1 MMNDETR
8 IGQQRN
14 ALLADLVQ
22 VTIDLFQKNEI
33 PDTVAVITANTLADR
48 LADYWGGQVI
58 TFPRDFMW
66 KLAKV
71 ELEIYDQFNGRNY
84 DELARQYG
92 MTTRGVR
99 KLIGRVRVKL
109 ARQRPNNQGDLLDD

>member
-1 MMNDETR
+1 MNDETR

-33 PDTVAVITANTLADR
+33 PNTVAVIAAHTLADR

-99 KLIGRVRVKL
+99 KLIGRVRAKL
-109 ARQRPNNQGDLLDD
+109 ARQRPNNQGDLLGD

>member
-1 MMNDETR
+1 MNEETR
-8 IGQQRN
+8 SGQKRN

-22 VTIDLFQKNEI
+22 VATAHMEENEV
-33 PDTVAVITANTLADR
+33 PGAVAVTVAHSLADR

-58 TFPRDFMW
+58 VFPRDFLW
-66 KLAKV
+66 KLAKL
-71 ELEIYDQFNGRNY
+71 ELEIYDQFNGQNY
-84 DELARQYG
+84 DELARQHG
-92 MTTRGVR
+92 MTVRGVR